1 MQDQTEV
8 KRVEMDHVI
17 KAIEEND
24 EDLSTRM
31 VMDGFH
37 RVIFHYG
44 QWYAQVEHQFG
55 METAMEIERE
65 VWDASLK
72 NQLGRLGRTLGFPV
86 EDGAPR
92 VLKEM
97 TREARLELLKC
108 LSVNWLAN
116 DGIWFQAVE
125 RKFSMFDAKR
135 CNDTCWSRYSPFEAK
150 RIKELLDLPE
160 SGGIPA
166 LKKSLPFR
174 IYAHIN
180 VQSIEDMGENA
191 IVIRLNDCRVQS
203 TRKRKGL
210 PDYPCKSAGVVEFST
225 FAKAIDPRFET
236 ECIACPP
243 DDHPE
248 EWFCAWKFTLIHKE

>member
-1 MQDQTEV
+1 MRDE
-8 KRVEMDHVI
+8 VI
-17 KAIEEND
+17 KAIEED
-24 EDLSTRM
+24 GGDFLTRM
-31 VMDGFH
+31 IMDGFH

-55 METAMEIERE
+55 METAMKIEKE
-65 VWDASLK
+65 VWSASLN
-72 NQLGRLGRTLGFPV
+72 NQLGRLGRILGFPV
-86 EDGAPR
+86 DEGVPR
-92 VLKEM
+92 AL
-97 TREARLELLKC
+97 RELPHETRLELLKS

-125 RKFSMFDAKR
+125 REYGMFDAKR
-135 CNDTCWSRYSPFEAK
+135 CNDTCWSRYAPFEAK
-150 RIKELLDLPE
+150 RIMEQLDLPE
-160 SGGIPA
+160 SGGVPA

-180 VQSIEDMGENA
+180 VQSIEDVDENS
-191 IVIRLNDCRVQS
+191 IICRLNDCRVQS

-225 FAKAIDPRFET
+225 FAKTIDPRFHV

-248 EWFCAWKFTLIHKE
+248 EWFCAWKFTLKQD